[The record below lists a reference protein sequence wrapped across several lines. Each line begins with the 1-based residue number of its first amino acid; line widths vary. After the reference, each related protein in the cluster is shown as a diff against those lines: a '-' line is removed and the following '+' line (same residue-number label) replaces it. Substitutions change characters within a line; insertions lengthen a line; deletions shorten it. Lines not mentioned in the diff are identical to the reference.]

1 MRNSLRRKNRSRSL
15 PLLLESARELQKT
28 PTVPRRSR
36 SSTRRCPTKRRS
48 TSVCQRDTSARK
60 TSISVSRLSQQNF
73 NQNSVATFY
82 FSGANFHCKVGGVR
96 FDSDQPYNDRLIIWK
111 PKPVCKD
118 ETDEEKD
125 TEKDKKESKPFY
137 TNLPISVMLR

>member
-1 MRNSLRRKNRSRSL
+1 MSQRNFMS
-15 PLLLESARELQKT
+15 
-28 PTVPRRSR
+28 
-36 SSTRRCPTKRRS
+36 
-48 TSVCQRDTSARK
+48 
-60 TSISVSRLSQQNF
+60 
-73 NQNSVATFY
+73 NSVATFY

-111 PKPVCKD
+111 PKPVSKD